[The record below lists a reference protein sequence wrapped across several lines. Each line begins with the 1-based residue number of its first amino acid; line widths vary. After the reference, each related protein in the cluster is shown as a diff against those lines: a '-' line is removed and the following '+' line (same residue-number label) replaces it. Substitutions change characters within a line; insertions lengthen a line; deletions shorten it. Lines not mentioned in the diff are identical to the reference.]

1 MSDIMMMMMIECC
14 DHSLFSCFTNFCFF
28 RLLLRQITFIPVILN
43 ISNYA
48 TVVFIYSVYP
58 FSF

>member
-1 MSDIMMMMMIECC
+1 MMMMMIECC